1 VNTNPTP
8 ATTTQEA
15 EMTDASDATTTSSAP
30 THGHVGSAN
39 GDFDDRVVA
48 ENLNIYYGD
57 FLAVR
62 DVNMVIEPRSVTA
75 LIGPSGCGKSTY
87 LRSLNRMHEVIDGA
101 YVTGSVYVDG
111 EDLYGRG
118 VDPVAVRRKVGM
130 VFQRPNPFP
139 TMSIADNVLAGKKLN
154 SKRISKSDAE
164 EQVESALRG
173 ANLWDEV
180 KDRLDKPGSGL
191 SGGQQQRLCIARAI
205 AVEPEILLMDEPCSA
220 LDPIS
225 TLAIEQLMNDLK
237 ETYTIV
243 IVTHNMQQAARVS
256 NRTAFFT
263 IDGTGQ
269 PGYVVEMDDT
279 DVMFSNPKEQS
290 TIDYVTGRFG

>member
-1 VNTNPTP
+1 MTNVRSTSSPSSEET
-8 ATTTQEA
+8 AT
-15 EMTDASDATTTSSAP
+15 MTDRVDTPDTEVAAP
-30 THGHVGSAN
+30 SLAPDTGPDN
-39 GDFDDRVVA
+39 RIVV

-57 FLAVR
+57 FLAVK

-75 LIGPSGCGKSTY
+75 LIGPSGCGKSTFI
-87 LRSLNRMHEVIDGA
+87 RSLNRMHEVIDGA
-101 YVTGSVYVDG
+101 HVKGSVYVDG
-111 EDLYGRG
+111 EDLYGPG

-139 TMSIADNVLAGKKLN
+139 TMSIADNVLAGKRLN
-154 SKRISKSDAE
+154 SRRINKTDAE
-164 EQVESALRG
+164 DLVERSLRG
-173 ANLWDEV
+173 ANLWEEV
-180 KDRLDKPGSGL
+180 KDRLDKPGSSL

-225 TLAIEQLMNDLK
+225 TLAIEQLMHELK
-237 ETYTIV
+237 STYTIV

-256 NRTAFFT
+256 SRTAFFT

-279 DVMFSNPKEQS
+279 DVMFSNPKQQS